1 MIRYRDARLEM
12 ARQQRAAQI
21 AALAVESGR
30 RLESGSPGAGRR
42 AAIGILLLAVYA
54 GVLTAAGASATVLP
68 LLAVLV
74 CATLSSIAGFAFS
87 ALGQALLA
95 GLMSSP
101 VHIVQ
106 TLMVCS
112 IATQTFSIASLW
124 HHMEWRRLPAFLI
137 GGALGLPVGVYV
149 LLHLAPRGFHVVVG
163 ALLVAYGA
171 YVVVKRPIVL
181 PRTGRLADAGIGFLG
196 GITGGVAAFPGAA
209 ITIWCGM
216 KGWDKARQRG
226 VYQPFILVM
235 QIAALTLITL
245 LHMRGAHASAGAPLE
260 LFTTVVVVPG
270 ALLGTWFGLCIF
282 HRISDR
288 GFEVCVATLLMFSGM
303 AMLV

>member
-1 MIRYRDARLEM
+1 MIRYRGARLEM
-12 ARQQRAAQI
+12 ARQQRATQI
-21 AALAVESGR
+21 AALVLESGR
-30 RLESGSPGAGRR
+30 RLGSGSPGADRR

-54 GVLTAAGASATVLP
+54 GVLAAAGASATVRP

-124 HHMEWRRLPAFLI
+124 RHMEWRRLPAFLI

-181 PRTGRLADAGIGFLG
+181 PQTGRLADAGIRYFD
-196 GITGGVAAFPGAA
+196 TRDPGSQDLLAHLHQILSLLYPA
-209 ITIWCGM
+209 PG
-216 KGWDKARQRG
+216 DFSRVERLRELLDREHARAEVSCFWYGKPGTDPPIIPKEWRDR
-226 VYQPFILVM
+226 LR
-235 QIAALTLITL
+235 QINAKNIET
-245 LHMRGAHASAGAPLE
+245 E
-260 LFTTVVVVPG
+260 
-270 ALLGTWFGLCIF
+270 F
-282 HRISDR
+282 HTAEPSL
-288 GFEVCVATLLMFSGM
+288 A
-303 AMLV
+303 